1 MLEPAEAAIA
11 PGRTVTADELFRMPE
26 DGYRYALVRG
36 GLLRMTPAG
45 FDHGAVIMN
54 LAVPL
59 GQHVKTGRLGV
70 VCGAETGFVLERRP
84 DTVLA
89 PDIAFVRRERIPAA
103 GRPRTFWDGPPDL
116 AVEVRSPGDTR
127 KEVAEKVAA
136 WLASGTAG
144 GVGRGSVGHV
154 GDDSPAAPAAA
165 PTRRARHAGR
175 RAAAARIPSAG
186 SRRLRVGDRDRPGMP
201 RMPTPDLP
209 RVPIEIHAAASRRR
223 VVPPSGAD
231 ERREPRLKPRRAA

>member
-70 VCGAETGFVLERRP
+70 VCGAETGFVLERQP

-103 GRPRTFWDGPPDL
+103 GRPGTFWDGPPDL
-116 AVEVRSPGDTR
+116 AVEVRSPGDSR
-127 KEVAEKVAA
+127 KEVAGKVAA
-136 WLASGTAG
+136 WLASGTLA
-144 GVGRGSVGHV
+144 VWVVDPSDASVTIHL
-154 GDDSPAAPAAA
+154 PHRTP
-165 PTRRARHAGR
+165 
-175 RAAAARIPSAG
+175 
-186 SRRLRVGDRDRPGMP
+186 RRLAESDGLDGAPLLPGF
-201 RMPTPDLP
+201 RLP
-209 RVPIEIHAAASRRR
+209 VQEIFA
-223 VVPPSGAD
+223 
-231 ERREPRLKPRRAA
+231 L

>member
-1 MLEPAEAAIA
+1 MHEPAGRAIT
-11 PGRTVTADELFRMPE
+11 PDRTVTADELFWMPD
-26 DGYRYALVRG
+26 DGYRHALIRG
-36 GLLRMTPAG
+36 ELRRMTPAG

-59 GQHVKTGRLGV
+59 GQHVKTERLGV

-89 PDIAFVRRERIPAA
+89 PDIAFVRRERIPAT

-136 WLASGTAG
+136 WLASGVLA
-144 GVGRGSVGHV
+144 VWVVDPSDASVTIH
-154 GDDSPAAPAAA
+154 
-165 PTRRARHAGR
+165 
-175 RAAAARIPSAG
+175 
-186 SRRLRVGDRDRPGMP
+186 
-201 RMPTPDLP
+201 LP
-209 RVPIEIHAAASRRR
+209 RR
-223 VVPPSGAD
+223 
-231 ERREPRLKPRRAA
+231 KPRHLAEGDTLDGAPLLPAFRLPVEEIFAL